1 MTLFKTFDP
10 QSSTLVGYGVSA
22 LLVSSKDAGNLQGRL
37 AALGCAV
44 DRLDE
49 LYLALESVLD
59 GPVGYDL
66 IVIDC
71 DGLGGLS
78 AGQRAKNLL
87 RIAGRCPPVIL
98 VSRECGTQVFPNN
111 RFEPV
116 ILRAPCSA
124 LSLRVGFEH
133 AMQDRIVLARA
144 G

>member
-10 QSSTLVGYGVSA
+10 QSATQVGYGAST
-22 LLVSSKDAGNLQGRL
+22 LLVSGKDGGNLQGRL
-37 AALGCAV
+37 AALGCGV

-49 LYLALESVLD
+49 LYLALESILD

-66 IVIDC
+66 LVIDC
-71 DGLGGLS
+71 DGLGGLA
-78 AGQRAKNLL
+78 AGERALNLL
-87 RIAGRCPPVIL
+87 RTTGRCPPVIL
-98 VSRECGTQVFPNN
+98 VSRECVTQEFPNN

-116 ILRAPCSA
+116 ILRAPCSP

-133 AMQDRIVLARA
+133 AMQDRIMLARA